1 MAYTSYK
8 QNSMNPTWTG
18 ERLQLGLMPGGS
30 RPVRLLVEVWDKDMQ
45 TADDIIARAELVL
58 DDPTS
63 GTITLPLFAVD
74 EGSEDVQAFTFSYEF
89 QVEAEKVQATKKAT
103 LGNANA
109 SKDAGKNGGPKGKPA
124 KSKSKSSER

>member
-1 MAYTSYK
+1 M
-8 QNSMNPTWTG
+8 
-18 ERLQLGLMPGGS
+18 
-30 RPVRLLVEVWDKDMQ
+30 RLLVEVWDKDMQ
-45 TADDIIARAELVL
+45 TADDIIARAELVLDDLVL

>member
-1 MAYTSYK
+1 MYTSYK
-8 QNSMNPTWTG
+8 QNSINPTWTG
-18 ERLQLGLMPGGS
+18 ERLQLGLTPGGS
-30 RPVRLLVEVWDKDMQ
+30 HPVRLLIEVWDKDMQ
-45 TADDIIARAELVL
+45 TADDIIARAELAL